1 MKKKFNFNQVKIMKR
16 SRRKFDSSF
25 KAQVAIEALKERQ
38 TLSELAV
45 KFDLHP
51 NQISQR
57 KQEFLENSS
66 LVFEQKTKSST
77 SGNDVDVDKLYSKIG
92 ELQMEKDF
100 LKKSL
105 SKLGL

>member
-1 MKKKFNFNQVKIMKR
+1 MFKFNQVKDMKK
-16 SRRKFDSSF
+16 SRRKFDSAF
-25 KAQVAIEALKERQ
+25 KARVAVEALKERQ

-51 NQISQR
+51 NQISQW
-57 KQEFLENSS
+57 KQEFLENSA
-66 LVFEQKTKSST
+66 LVFEHKLRVSKAEP
-77 SGNDVDVDKLYSKIG
+77 DVDVDKLYTKIG

-105 SKLGL
+105 AKLGL

>member
-1 MKKKFNFNQVKIMKR
+1 MKKSFKFKQVKDMKK

-25 KAQVAIEALKERQ
+25 KARVAIEALKERQ

-51 NQISQR
+51 NQISQW
-57 KQEFLENSS
+57 KQEFLENSAS
-66 LVFEQKTKSST
+66 VFDHKPKIPKSET
-77 SGNDVDVDKLYSKIG
+77 DVDVDKLYTKIG

-105 SKLGL
+105 ARLGL

>member
-51 NQISQR
+51 NQISQW

-77 SGNDVDVDKLYSKIG
+77 S
-92 ELQMEKDF
+92 EL
-100 LKKSL
+100 
-105 SKLGL
+105 

>member
-1 MKKKFNFNQVKIMKR
+1 MKK
-16 SRRKFDSSF
+16 SRRKFDSAF
-25 KAQVAIEALKERQ
+25 KARVAVEALKERQ

-51 NQISQR
+51 NQISQW
-57 KQEFLENSS
+57 KQEFLENSA
-66 LVFEQKTKSST
+66 LVFEHRLRVPKAEP
-77 SGNDVDVDKLYSKIG
+77 DVDVDKLYTKIG

-105 SKLGL
+105 AKLGL